1 MAASGNGC
9 VSMPSDRQMYLT
21 LFDATEKAIDL
32 LIQAQQACEEL
43 YISSSEPE
51 APPESP
57 SEPPQAEQ

>member
-1 MAASGNGC
+1 MAASGTGC

-57 SEPPQAEQ
+57 AEPPQAEQ